1 MNTQTTF
8 NNLHRNELFKGRLP
22 EDIIS
27 NPNYSIFPG
36 FIDVHVHLREP
47 GFSYKETIA
56 TGTRAAICGG
66 YSTVASMPNLNPVPD
81 SIENLNVQLDII
93 KKDALVNVY
102 PFAAITKGQL
112 GNELS
117 DIDALYDKVIGFSDD
132 GRGVQ
137 SDEMM
142 EKAMLKVKS
151 HDSIIAAHCE
161 VNSLA
166 PSPES
171 EYLQL
176 ERDLM
181 LVSKTGVRYHM
192 CHCSTKESI
201 DLIRQAKKAG
211 LPVTCETAPHYL
223 IFTENDVQDSGN
235 YKMNPPIRGLKDKE
249 ALLEAI
255 CDGTIDMIATDHA
268 PHSSEEKSKGFAGSL
283 NGIVGLETA
292 FPLMYTYLVKAQV
305 ISLDR
310 LIELMS
316 IAPRK
321 VFRIQDDGLC
331 VFDLNQKYIIDPQ
344 CFKSKGRSC
353 PYGGMEVYGKHI
365 ATSIKGVINE

>member
-1 MNTQTTF
+1 MNTQATF

-176 ERDLM
+176 ERDLK

-223 IFTENDVQDSGN
+223 IFTENDVQDSGS

>member
-176 ERDLM
+176 ERDLK
-181 LVSKTGVRYHM
+181 LVSKIGVRYHM

>member
-176 ERDLM
+176 ERDLK

-223 IFTENDVQDSGN
+223 IFTENDVRDSGN

-268 PHSSEEKSKGFAGSL
+268 PHSREEKSKGFAGSL